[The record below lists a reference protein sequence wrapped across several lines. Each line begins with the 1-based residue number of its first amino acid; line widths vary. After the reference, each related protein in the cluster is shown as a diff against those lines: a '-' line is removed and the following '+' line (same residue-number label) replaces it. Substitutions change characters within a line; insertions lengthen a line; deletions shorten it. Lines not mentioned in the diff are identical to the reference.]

1 VATVLIIL
9 IVSLFILSNLAL
21 IWARVEKREFAT
33 VVAIIVTVVTHVTFW
48 VAMRDETL
56 SRGVPLVLAFA
67 YELAT
72 IMVVCFTIAAMLQD
86 HEYDL

>member
-1 VATVLIIL
+1 MAVIL
-9 IVSLFILSNLAL
+9 VILVSLFIISPLAL
-21 IWARVEKREFAT
+21 LWAKANNREGRT
-33 VVAIIVTVVTHVTFW
+33 AIAVLATVVTHVAFW